1 MLEYYMLRIF
11 AVILV
16 VVLIMFVAALFL
28 AMFTNYFED

>member
-16 VVLIMFVAALFL
+16 VVLVLGVAFSGGTTQPFPLF
-28 AMFTNYFED
+28 